1 MDDKD
6 IKGWTRISIWTLR
19 FMIAL
24 GFILAY
30 LIITGRVDQWVT

>member
-1 MDDKD
+1 MKKKYDE
-6 IKGWTRISIWTLR
+6 WERISVWTLR

-30 LIITGRVDQWVT
+30 LIITGKADQWLM